1 MESDPPNNPNL
12 SRLDAIIKR
21 KELLDSNADR
31 LWNELWEAVQQT
43 AWKLREQFNIDISV
57 SLNDGN
63 TIIRAGVPVRLH
75 EKDQFTRVRPTVE
88 VRYDSSGKGDVERD
102 CRLFNKRR
110 PEWWGSLF

>member
-63 TIIRAGVPVRLH
+63 TIIRAGAPVRLH